1 MKFIIEICEE
11 PLSKWMLLELE
22 HASLLIGKE
31 NLCFTNV
38 KPKYKETLSRLG
50 EVFERSIVEI
60 KEFHD
65 KIIVLDP
72 KSPKT
77 LETEEARKYILIVGG
92 IMGDHPPKGR
102 TYELITSK
110 IEGCLS
116 RNLGKYQLSIDG
128 AIFVA
133 KEIMKGK
140 RLEEI
145 PLIKRLVLKVDPF
158 HEIILPYAY
167 PIVEGRPLFYE
178 KLEEYL
184 KYGIEEDEEN
194 MLKASSL

>member
-1 MKFIIEICEE
+1 MKFFIEICEE
-11 PLSKWMLLELE
+11 PLSKWMLFELE
-22 HASLLIGKE
+22 HASLLVGKE

-50 EVFERSIVEI
+50 SILEESITELKEI
-60 KEFHD
+60 HD

-72 KSPKT
+72 KSPKS
-77 LETEEARKYILIVGG
+77 LETEEARAFMLVVGG

-110 IEGCLS
+110 IKGCIS

-133 KEIMKGK
+133 NEIIKGK
-140 RLEEI
+140 RIEEI
-145 PLIKRLVLKVDPF
+145 PLIKRLTLKVDAF

-167 PIVEGRPLFYE
+167 PIVEGHPLFYK

-184 KYGIEEDEEN
+184 KYGIEEDEEE
-194 MLKASSL
+194 MLKSSSL